1 MDLLELIVRVL
12 LSYFI
17 LLLLTRMI
25 GRKEISEMSFINFV
39 SAITIGSI
47 ASHLVVNPHSSIR
60 NGIAALT
67 GWALLTILTEFISL
81 KSKKTRRLIEGEP
94 FILIKNGMVM
104 EKTLRKARMDI
115 NTFNSLLRKHDI
127 FSITDVEYAIFEIDG
142 TLSVMKKK
150 FKEAVTKDD
159 LKIKKTAKNIFPIA
173 TEIISDGKV
182 NKRNLT
188 ALQLDINWL
197 KHQLEQAGVT
207 SISDVFYAEIQQDGS
222 LYVDTWDDQI

>member
-1 MDLLELIVRVL
+1 
-12 LSYFI
+12 
-17 LLLLTRMI
+17 
-25 GRKEISEMSFINFV
+25 
-39 SAITIGSI
+39 
-47 ASHLVVNPHSSIR
+47 
-60 NGIAALT
+60 
-67 GWALLTILTEFISL
+67 
-81 KSKKTRRLIEGEP
+81 
-94 FILIKNGMVM
+94 
-104 EKTLRKARMDI
+104 MDI